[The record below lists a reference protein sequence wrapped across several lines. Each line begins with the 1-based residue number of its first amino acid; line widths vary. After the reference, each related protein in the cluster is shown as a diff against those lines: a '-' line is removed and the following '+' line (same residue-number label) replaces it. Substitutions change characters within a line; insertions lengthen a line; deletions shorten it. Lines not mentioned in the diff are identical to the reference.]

1 MVHMG
6 SSESKGLYTTDT
18 QKGIFL
24 KTRMKH
30 EEVLQWK
37 RTLLNRKKSHKSL
50 SHASHMWNT
59 CLGYFSHSS
68 GNPLTC
74 GSSIS
79 FESIFSTAPF
89 SKGPEEPEI
98 ICLTRL
104 WFKST
109 WKSAE
114 IFLPSLTSYSATLT
128 KKGSTWRKYQKQNT
142 VITERMGVKS
152 YLSMGFCN
160 QKKKRK

>member
-1 MVHMG
+1 M
-6 SSESKGLYTTDT
+6 
-18 QKGIFL
+18 QKFSN
-24 KTRMKH
+24 K
-30 EEVLQWK
+30 K
-37 RTLLNRKKSHKSL
+37 RILPNKKNSHKSL

-79 FESIFSTAPF
+79 FESIFSAAPF
-89 SKGPEEPEI
+89 SNGLEEPEI
-98 ICLTRL
+98 ICLTRV

-128 KKGSTWRKYQKQNT
+128 KKGSTWRKYQKYSDNWEDGSQSCN
-142 VITERMGVKS
+142 
-152 YLSMGFCN
+152 GFL
-160 QKKKRK
+160 QLEKKKVNKYYLQIMIYISNTCFPPCDFRGF